1 MQGLSWFTICLLGL
15 TVGLCI
21 DKMSM
26 LHYLTRGMHFPF
38 FFFCFYFTLV
48 ASRDFVLSPKCIKYR
63 KNPELA
69 LWFLQ
74 GLNVLQRQNYH
85 INSYYLSFLYQ
96 LIRSSFIMTPC
107 FIFFLLLRC
116 FSTVFHIPGTRP
128 DSVTWQVEA
137 EPRDP
142 MGQTQAT
149 RFASSNS
156 CF

>member
-1 MQGLSWFTICLLGL
+1 
-15 TVGLCI
+15 
-21 DKMSM
+21 
-26 LHYLTRGMHFPF
+26 
-38 FFFCFYFTLV
+38 
-48 ASRDFVLSPKCIKYR
+48 
-63 KNPELA
+63 
-69 LWFLQ
+69 
-74 GLNVLQRQNYH
+74 
-85 INSYYLSFLYQ
+85 
-96 LIRSSFIMTPC
+96 MTPC

-156 CF
+156 CFQESPRWESRALYFVSLRVSFMNSKRAQLEVRNPYVIISQCWRVCFCSVNRPSLRLPVNHIMEYLLNVTLDNITATCRQLY